1 MCPQA
6 FKHILEKKTEKTPP
20 LPSVSS
26 ILLPRAFVFSQVDA
40 QAHCLGKQVQVPPV
54 QPSETHAL
62 TAVACFALDTL
73 TDTMQGR
80 TSHTVAHT
88 HSPHLLT
95 LLGLSGRLISE
106 ECFHQ

>member
-26 ILLPRAFVFSQVDA
+26 ILLPRAFVFSQADA

-54 QPSETHAL
+54 EPSERNGESQRT
-62 TAVACFALDTL
+62 VCPQSIRACSLLFADI
-73 TDTMQGR
+73 
-80 TSHTVAHT
+80 
-88 HSPHLLT
+88 
-95 LLGLSGRLISE
+95 LLGVCWSQTPWGQQCGRGRGRR
-106 ECFHQ
+106 